1 MARIN
6 VNDHMP
12 DFVFNTPFRKDV
24 KLSEAIGDKKTA
36 LVFLRYFGCT
46 LCQYDLAQYA
56 KNYSKITTVGGKL
69 LVVLQS
75 DPDLLK
81 EELDAMDAFPF
92 EIICD
97 PEEKLYKEF
106 EILPAPSKEK
116 LAGIST
122 MPKVVKAMAA
132 GYKHGRYE
140 GEELQ
145 LPASFILEPDLK
157 VTYARYAKII
167 DDILDAGQLAELLK

>member
-1 MARIN
+1 MAKIN
-6 VNDHMP
+6 VNDQMP
-12 DFVFNTPFRKDV
+12 DFVFNTPYRKDV
-24 KLSEAIGDKKTA
+24 RLSEVLGGKKTA

-56 KNYSKITTVGGKL
+56 KNYDKIKAVGGEL

-75 DPDLLK
+75 DPDRLREDLA
-81 EELDAMDAFPF
+81 DMAVFPF

-97 PEEKLYKEF
+97 PEEKLYNEF

-116 LAGIST
+116 LAGLST

-145 LPASFILEPDLK
+145 LPASFILTPELT
-157 VTYARYAKII
+157 VTYVRYAKVI
-167 DDILDAGQLAELLK
+167 DDILDSGQLAELLK